1 MIAGIIIVLV
11 SLVKLLLVIDATKI
25 DTNEIIFPIEDI
37 KEDLIKGILFIIAAD
52 GILGLTCGF
61 ILIYG

>member
-1 MIAGIIIVLV
+1 MIAGIILILI

-25 DTNEIIFPIEDI
+25 DINEIIIPIKDL

-61 ILIYG
+61 MLIYG